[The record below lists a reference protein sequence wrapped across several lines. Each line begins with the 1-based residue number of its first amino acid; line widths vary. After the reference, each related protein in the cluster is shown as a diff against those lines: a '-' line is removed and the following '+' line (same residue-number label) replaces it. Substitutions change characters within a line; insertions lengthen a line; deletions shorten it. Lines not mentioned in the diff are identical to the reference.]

1 MTHASPRLRRAS
13 DGEESIPRV
22 CTPAQ
27 RTGLNTTTGGASS
40 WGVECEYEEDVRLYV
55 NVDDVWDLVAG

>member
-1 MTHASPRLRRAS
+1 MHHRPE
-13 DGEESIPRV
+13 DGEGQSVPRV

-27 RTGLNTTTGGASS
+27 RTGLNITIGGAS
-40 WGVECEYEEDVRLYV
+40 GRRVECEYEEDVRLYV